1 MMRLSV
7 VEHGHTFGQKV
18 LFKIIRLVSGFAA
31 PDVVKTLLYR
41 KAFFGRAQSEL
52 TQLVMRGP
60 SPWSVGEREL
70 FAAYVS
76 RLNQCLF

>member
-1 MMRLSV
+1 MRLAK

-18 LFKIIRLVSGFAA
+18 LFRIMRLVTGYPA

-41 KAFFGRAQSEL
+41 KPFFGKQQSAL
-52 TQLVMRGP
+52 TQLVMRGR
-60 SPWSVGEREL
+60 SDWSVGEREL